1 MTSNNKRDFIKYI
14 LATTLMKLVEDYKS
28 ADKGRKKE
36 LIVYC
41 SALLKRF
48 QTVKSRPQDTDKL
61 TKFIKLTTGVVKLKP
76 SSDNSE
82 NAEQP

>member
-1 MTSNNKRDFIKYI
+1 MNDKRDFIKYI

-28 ADKGRKKE
+28 ADRLRKKE

-48 QTVKSRPQDTDKL
+48 QTVKSKPLYTDKL
-61 TKFIKLTTGVVKLKP
+61 TKFIKLTTGFVKSKP